1 MSCKRLIHIALLVPV
16 AMLLAAC
23 SDDDDAR
30 WVHEDDVVLVEVGGE
45 PVTKAM
51 LEVVM
56 ENGGVTED
64 DTERMRELLD
74 GLIRLQVVANAAEQ
88 QGLSDEAKVRA
99 ERRIAD
105 LRVQNVR
112 FLDRYREDNPVTEGD
127 IQRAYREQVERSG
140 QARYRIEAV
149 PFEQQSEA
157 LAALDAVENGERD
170 FADVVAVAEA
180 SGATVVRPDWIDLSQ
195 VPASFAESLEQADAG
210 AVLPVPQAMGD
221 SWLAVRVLEIE
232 DLEPPP
238 LADVREGIRR
248 TLTARQGE
256 ALVEELFQGADIV
269 PMLPMTTAEPDVDAG
284 ADGDSDEPPG
294 GGST

>member
-1 MSCKRLIHIALLVPV
+1 MSCNRLIHIVLLVPV

-269 PMLPMTTAEPDVDAG
+269 PMLPMTTAEPDVDA
-284 ADGDSDEPPG
+284 DGDSDEPPG
-294 GGST
+294 GGSN

>member
-1 MSCKRLIHIALLVPV
+1 MSCNRLIHIVLLVPV

-294 GGST
+294 GGSN